1 MSTDV
6 SPTAPQAPGAA
17 PARRITVTKVLL
29 TVVILLIVAM
39 WVYAFGFASKK
50 AAYRVDD
57 DAWRARAEQLCTE
70 YRAERL
76 KLVDTSEG
84 YIAEPTPAQMVE
96 RADLVDRATD
106 ILERQLADIVAVQP
120 ASQRDRSLV
129 QEYEGYWRTVFADR
143 RAYTQRLRDLQL
155 EPYFE
160 TSVEGSP
167 VTNLLTDF
175 AVVNQMPTCTPPNE
189 LGGQ

>member
-1 MSTDV
+1 MSTDL
-6 SPTAPQAPGAA
+6 SPSSAEPEAPQP
-17 PARRITVTKVLL
+17 RRVTFTKVLL
-29 TVVILLIVAM
+29 TLVVLGILAM

-57 DAWRARAEQLCTE
+57 DAWRARAEEVCTT

-76 KLVDTSEG
+76 KLVDMTQG
-84 YIAEPTPAQMVE
+84 YIAEPTPAQMIE

-106 ILERQLADIVAVQP
+106 ILEAQFAEITAVMP
-120 ASQRDRSLV
+120 PSDRDRSLV
-129 QEYEGYWRTVFADR
+129 AEYESYWRTVFSDR
-143 RAYTQRLRDLQL
+143 RAYTARLRDLQL

-160 TSVEGSP
+160 TAIEGSP

-175 AVVNQMPTCTPPNE
+175 AVVNQIPTCSPPNE
-189 LGGQ
+189 LGGE

>member
-1 MSTDV
+1 MSTDL
-6 SPTAPQAPGAA
+6 SPSSAEPEAPQP
-17 PARRITVTKVLL
+17 RRVTFTKVLL
-29 TVVILLIVAM
+29 TLVVLGILAM

-57 DAWRARAEQLCTE
+57 DAWRARAEEVCTT

-76 KLVDTSEG
+76 KLVDMTQG
-84 YIAEPTPAQMVE
+84 YIAEPTPAQMIE

-106 ILERQLADIVAVQP
+106 ILEAQFTEMTAVMP
-120 ASQRDRSLV
+120 PSDRDRSLV
-129 QEYEGYWRTVFADR
+129 AEYESYWRTVFSDR
-143 RAYTQRLRDLQL
+143 RAYTARLRNLQL

-160 TSVEGSP
+160 TPIDGSP

-175 AVVNQMPTCTPPNE
+175 AVVNQIPTCSPPNE
-189 LGGQ
+189 LGGE